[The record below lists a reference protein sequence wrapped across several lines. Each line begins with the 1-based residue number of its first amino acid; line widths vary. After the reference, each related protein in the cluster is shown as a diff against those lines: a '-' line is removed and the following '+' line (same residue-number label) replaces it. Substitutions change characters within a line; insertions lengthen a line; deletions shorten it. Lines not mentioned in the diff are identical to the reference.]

1 MSTAGKVLI
10 VLVMLM
16 TFVWIVLAAGVSR
29 LNTNANTRLHEL
41 TEQVEELQGEVKETQ
56 DEIASLLTQTSQAQE
71 QIDRECDAASRQAVG
86 PRTS

>member
-29 LNTNANTRLHEL
+29 LNTNANKRLH
-41 TEQVEELQGEVKETQ
+41 
-56 DEIASLLTQTSQAQE
+56 D
-71 QIDRECDAASRQAVG
+71 
-86 PRTS
+86 